1 MARLDCASYRRPTR
15 HESQSFLRQALLGP
29 STLGISN
36 RKQSAP
42 RAECHPTVAL
52 ETCPVP

>member
-1 MARLDCASYRRPTR
+1 MARQGCASYRRPTR
-15 HESQSFLRQALLGP
+15 HESQSFPRLALLGP